1 MGAGPAHSKDG
12 GPGPAIAGQAGAGPA
27 STVDAQE
34 VARFAAMAEQWWDPR
49 GKFRPLHEL
58 NPTRVRYIRDRAT
71 AHFKAHFGAHSG
83 GGADSTADAAGGGT
97 LKPLAGLRV
106 LDIGCGG
113 GLLCEPLARL
123 GAQVTGIDA
132 ADRNIEIARLHAGQA
147 GLDIDYRVQTAED
160 LVGRESFDIVL
171 SMEVVEHV
179 ADPALFLKSCAAL
192 VRPGGMLVAAT
203 LNRTARSY
211 ALAIVGVEYVLRWLP
226 RGTHDWKK
234 FLRPS
239 ELARGLRNGGLA
251 VREIV
256 GVSFNPI
263 NRSWSLSG
271 DLAVNYMV
279 MAEK

>member
-1 MGAGPAHSKDG
+1 MGESPAQNMESGLDPRVG
-12 GPGPAIAGQAGAGPA
+12 G
-27 STVDAQE
+27 TVDPDE

-58 NPTRVRYIRDRAT
+58 NPTRVKYIRDRALS
-71 AHFKAHFGAHSG
+71 HFGRDA
-83 GGADSTADAAGGGT
+83 GAGS

-132 ADRNIEIARLHAGQA
+132 ATKNIEIARLHAGQA
-147 GLDIDYRVQTAED
+147 GLEIDYRVQTAEE

-179 ADPALFLKSCAAL
+179 ADPALFLKSCAQL

-263 NRSWSLSG
+263 NRSWSLSS

-279 MAEK
+279 MAEKVAT

>member
-1 MGAGPAHSKDG
+1 VAQGENGGKSNMNAGLRNDVGVGSSTADSAAVPGA
-12 GPGPAIAGQAGAGPA
+12 PG
-27 STVDAQE
+27 TVDAAE
-34 VARFAAMAEQWWDPR
+34 IARFAAMAEQWWDPK

-58 NPTRVRYIRDRAT
+58 NPARVQYIRDRAI
-71 AHFKAHFGAHSG
+71 AHFNI
-83 GGADSTADAAGGGT
+83 TATDQ
-97 LKPLAGLRV
+97 LHPLAGLRI

-123 GAQVTGIDA
+123 GAKVTGLDA
-132 ADRNIEIARLHAGQA
+132 AARNIEVARLHAQQA
-147 GLDIDYRVQTAED
+147 GLDIDYRAQPAED
-160 LVGRESFDIVL
+160 IVGQEQFDIVL
-171 SMEVVEHV
+171 AMEVVEHV
-179 ADPALFLKSCAAL
+179 SDVDLFLKSCAQL

-203 LNRTARSY
+203 LNRTARAY

-239 ELARGLRNGGLA
+239 ELSRGLRSGGLA

-256 GVSFNPI
+256 GMTYNP
-263 NRSWSLSG
+263 LSRTWHASS

-279 MAEK
+279 LAAKPGV